1 MWTTGFQK
9 GPHRRCFK
17 ASSGLRLAADPTG
30 LVTSRLPARLPRH
43 FEIGGR
49 PQARATLG
57 KRAYRGF
64 EITIQ

>member
-17 ASSGLRLAADPTG
+17 ASSDQRLAVEPTG
-30 LVTSRLPARLPRH
+30 LVTSRLPARYPRH
-43 FEIGGR
+43 FEVGGR

-57 KRAYRGF
+57 KGACRGF
-64 EITIQ
+64 VLSNQ